1 MLLSINPLADNL
13 AWVWDVIALIITFGV
28 IQALVLVNGVLQK
41 RELLP
46 NYITRKIIHI
56 FAAALYLV
64 CWLLFSGSESSRY
77 FAMFVPL
84 AFIVQFAAIGFGLR
98 QDEAFVNSMSRSGD
112 PKELLGGTLQY
123 AIVMFL
129 CTILFFN
136 AGGDAGN
143 GNPAALYILGTVAGG
158 DGLAGIFGRR
168 FGGSKKFGFGGAEKT
183 IVGSIGMFAG
193 SVIMISILT
202 AIFGSGL
209 NLATIIILSLLAT
222 IVEALTPKGI
232 DNCTVPAAVF
242 IGILILGSVAAD
254 LWPFTPLFTL

>member
-1 MLLSINPLADNL
+1 
-13 AWVWDVIALIITFGV
+13 
-28 IQALVLVNGVLQK
+28 
-41 RELLP
+41 
-46 NYITRKIIHI
+46 
-56 FAAALYLV
+56 
-64 CWLLFSGSESSRY
+64 
-77 FAMFVPL
+77 MF
-84 AFIVQFAAIGFGLR
+84 I
-98 QDEAFVNSMSRSGD
+98 
-112 PKELLGGTLQY
+112 
-123 AIVMFL
+123 

-143 GNPAALYILGTVAGG
+143 GNPAALYILGAVAGG
-158 DGLAGIFGRR
+158 DGLADILGRR
-168 FGGSKKFGFGGAEKT
+168 FGGSKKFGFGGAIKT
-183 IVGSIGMFAG
+183 VVGSIGMFAG
-193 SVIMISILT
+193 SVIMILILT